1 MNGSRGVAVPATIAA
16 SLFLASTSS
25 ASGQETIETLTKRV
39 AELESKLPKG
49 SGTSSLGSM
58 FKLYGFLR
66 VDAMYDTARPNNT
79 QLPVWIRSED
89 PNAPAG
95 VRAASNTEDFNLHPK
110 LTRVG
115 FDFDGGKVGGLGD
128 PAVTGK
134 LETDFYNATATESRE
149 ALRIRVAWLQLK
161 WTNFA
166 LYGGQMWDLISPLM
180 PIVNPDMVSWG
191 AGNLGDRRPQ
201 VRGEWSQTSGDSK
214 FTVAGMAGATSAIDA
229 QDADANGYRDGDQS
243 AVPTLQTRVGW
254 KNGAFEAGAWA
265 HRGKEELDNVL
276 AGSNHKHFVSS
287 AYGIDLQVPL
297 HKDVLWLKGE
307 LWHGRNLFDVRGAIL
322 QDFSPTGDEIR
333 SEGGFG
339 EVGYKLNDHTKLHAG
354 WSFDNPNNDD
364 LGGTSNI
371 KSRNTIGYCAA
382 TFDFKPVA
390 FGIHLLHWTTGYLG
404 FDEGDDTRLQ
414 AYLQYSF

>member
-1 MNGSRGVAVPATIAA
+1 MNGSRALGFPATLAG
-16 SLFLASTSS
+16 SLLLAVAGPTP
-25 ASGQETIETLTKRV
+25 AQESIESLSKKV
-39 AELESKLPKG
+39 ADLEAKLPKG
-49 SGTSSLGSM
+49 GASGTSSLGSM

-66 VDAMYDTARPNNT
+66 VDAMYDSSRPNST

-89 PNAPAG
+89 PLAPAG
-95 VRAASNTEDFNLHPK
+95 VAAKRNEQDFNMHPK

-115 FDFDGGKVGGLGD
+115 LDFDGGKIGGMGD
-128 PAVTGK
+128 PAITGR

-149 ALRIRVAWLQLK
+149 ALRIRVAYLQLK
-161 WTNFA
+161 WNDCT

-201 VRGEWSQTSGDSK
+201 VRGEWSKTSGDHK
-214 FTVAGMAGATSAIDA
+214 FTVAGMAGATGAIDA

-243 AVPTLQTRVGW
+243 AHPTLQTRIGW
-254 KNGAFEAGAWA
+254 KSSLFDIGAWA
-265 HRGKEELDNVL
+265 HRAKERTDVPVGGEQ
-276 AGSNHKHFVSS
+276 HFKSS
-287 AYGIDLQVPL
+287 AYGVDFQIPL
-297 HKDVLWLKGE
+297 KGEQLWLKGE
-307 LWHGRNLFDVRGAIL
+307 LWNGRNLFDVRGGIL

-333 SEGGFG
+333 SEGGFL
-339 EVGYKLNDHTKLHAG
+339 EVGWKANDRMKLHGG
-354 WSFDNPNNDD
+354 WSFDNPENED

-371 KSRNTIGYCAA
+371 KSRNTIAYAAA

-390 FGIHLLHWTTGYLG
+390 FGIHFLHWTTGYKG
-404 FDEGDDTRLQ
+404 FDEGDDNRVQ